1 MESDNLKTFFLNIG
15 TIAPQGTSVGYY
27 SDCNMHPHEYR
38 NAYQKELSRLND
50 IELILVY
57 HLHKKKGRY
66 FNVFIQAHWSAI
78 NREMLKR
85 GLDSKL

>member
-1 MESDNLKTFFLNIG
+1 METDNLKTFFLNISK
-15 TIAPQGTSVGYY
+15 IAPLGTSVGYY
-27 SDCNMHPHEYR
+27 SDCDMHPHEYR
-38 NAYQKELSRLND
+38 NAYQKEMSRLND
-50 IELILVY
+50 TELIIVY
-57 HLHKKKGRY
+57 HLHKKKGPY

>member
-15 TIAPQGTSVGYY
+15 KIAPPGTSVGYH
-27 SDCNMHPHEYR
+27 SDCLMHPHEYSD
-38 NAYQKELSRLND
+38 AWQKELSRLNNT
-50 IELILVY
+50 ELILVY

-85 GLDSKL
+85 GLDSTL